1 MRNIY
6 KRGPTR
12 ERERERARKRQREK
26 ERKRERERERKM
38 YRSQMAD
45 YFNFLARTNYGS

>member
-26 ERKRERERERKM
+26 ERKREREREKM
-38 YRSQMAD
+38 YGSQMAD